1 MEDFLHR
8 FGASLPDAGL
18 AALLVAAAAGVL
30 ASAVCPCTVPVGIG
44 VATAAGG
51 TETQER
57 RTGILIAVAFF
68 VGIVVNLTLLGGLAG
83 RLGAFLTESFGRYW
97 AFVMTLLSFAAA
109 IVAFAGPR
117 LKVKR
122 LADLRRPGIS
132 GAFAYGFIF
141 SLGTSAAPLLLLLT
155 VAAAQAHVE
164 YGLLL
169 ALAFGIGR
177 GLPFLVVGLSAGLL
191 MRFAALSRWR
201 RPLQIVSGCALLTV
215 AVYYARAFTMLL

>member
-1 MEDFLHR
+1 M
-8 FGASLPDAGL
+8 
-18 AALLVAAAAGVL
+18 
-30 ASAVCPCTVPVGIG
+30 
-44 VATAAGG
+44 
-51 TETQER
+51 QER
-57 RTGILIAVAFF
+57 RAGILIAIAFF
-68 VGIVVNLTLLGGLAG
+68 IGIVVNLTLLGALAG

-97 AFVMTLLSFAAA
+97 AFLMAVLSLAAA

-117 LKVKR
+117 LKLKR

-141 SLGTSAAPLLLLLT
+141 SLGTSVAPLLLLLT
-155 VAAAQAHVE
+155 VAAAQAHVQ

-169 ALAFGIGR
+169 ALAFGVGR
-177 GLPFLVVGLSAGLL
+177 GLPFLLVGVFAGLL

-201 RPLQIVSGCALLTV
+201 RSLQIVSGCALLTV

>member
-1 MEDFLHR
+1 MDDFLHR

-18 AALLVAAAAGVL
+18 AALVIAAAAGVL
-30 ASAVCPCTVPVGIG
+30 ASAVCPCTVPVGIS
-44 VATAAGG
+44 VATTAGG

-68 VGIVVNLTLLGGLAG
+68 FGIVVNLTWLGGLAG
-83 RLGAFLTESFGRYW
+83 RLGALLTESFGRYW
-97 AFVMTLLSFAAA
+97 AVLMALLSFAAA
-109 IVAFAGPR
+109 IAAFAGPR

-122 LADLRRPGIS
+122 LANLRRPGIS
-132 GAFAYGFIF
+132 GAFAYGFVF

-155 VAAAQAHVE
+155 VAAAQARVE

-177 GLPFLVVGLSAGLL
+177 GAPFLIVGVFAGWL
-191 MRFAALSRWR
+191 MRFAALARWR
-201 RPLQIVSGCALLTV
+201 RALQVVSGCALLTV
-215 AVYYARAFTMLL
+215 AAYYARAFTMLL